1 MDSTKKYT
9 LFPPARFGAVAFIA
23 IGAALFGLVA
33 TYTGH
38 PIWGLVL
45 AALAGPVGLVGLVR
59 ALSPARHGQN
69 PVFQATLTYQQS
81 ADGGLG
87 ETPVHEDGSLL
98 EPSGLAAAAER
109 TSTYVGRALPGEIGA
124 QRP

>member
-1 MDSTKKYT
+1 MDPSKKYT

-38 PIWGLVL
+38 PVWGLVL

-59 ALSPARHGQN
+59 ALSPEVR
-69 PVFQATLTYQQS
+69 
-81 ADGGLG
+81 GGLLSFTAIALSVIG
-87 ETPVHEDGSLL
+87 VIYALVAMIL
-98 EPSGLAAAAER
+98 GLPAWLSR
-109 TSTYVGRALPGEIGA
+109 
-124 QRP
+124 